1 MPGTAGAPAGG
12 GRGATTRAWRT
23 TGRRPRRPP
32 GCNCITTRSSVPADA
47 AAMPEVAG
55 AGGAGR
61 AVAPQQAAA
70 ARMPQA
76 LAPGCGVQ
84 IDFGRASRDT
94 VMRRRLS
101 CNIANPPRQLPVASA
116 HHQGGVMP
124 IALKPLV
131 VAGLAGA
138 LALPGLAAANP
149 DLEALIANPNNWAMQ
164 AGDMYNQR
172 YSKLKQID
180 TKNVGKMQVAWMF
193 STGVLRG
200 HEGSPLVI
208 NDTMYIHTP
217 FPNKVFA
224 VDLDTQKIK
233 WRYEPKQDAAVIPQM
248 CCDTVYRGLAYA
260 QNKIFLQQ
268 ADSTLVALDATTG
281 KVLWSVKNGDPK
293 LGAVNTNAPHVFK
306 DKVIT
311 GISGGEWGVRGY
323 LTAYD
328 INTGKQ
334 VWRAYSV
341 GPDAEMLIDP
351 DKTVTWTNGEL
362 KPVGKDSSLSTWRGA
377 QWKTGGGTTWGWYSY
392 DKALNLLFYGTGNPS
407 TWNPAQRP
415 GDNRWSM
422 TIMARDVDTGMAKWV
437 YQMTPYDEWDFDGIN
452 EMILAD
458 INVKGKPTKALVHF
472 DRNGFA
478 YTLDRTTGALLVAE
492 KYDPSVN
499 WATNVDMKTGR
510 PQVVK
515 RYSTAQNGPDVD
527 TKGVCPAALGS
538 KDQQPAAFNPN
549 NGLFYVPTNHV
560 CMNYEPFK
568 VDYVAGQPYVGAT
581 LSMFPAPGGTNM
593 GNFIVWDASAGKVVQ
608 SKSEKFSVW
617 SGALITAGGLA
628 CFGTLEGYLKC
639 VDANDINKELYKF
652 KTPSGIIGNVFTY
665 EHKGKQYIG
674 VFSGIGGWA
683 GIGMAAGLEKD
694 QDGLGAV
701 GGYKELRDYTELGGS
716 LTVFA
721 LPD

>member
-1 MPGTAGAPAGG
+1 MH
-12 GRGATTRAWRT
+12 
-23 TGRRPRRPP
+23 
-32 GCNCITTRSSVPADA
+32 SV
-47 AAMPEVAG
+47 
-55 AGGAGR
+55 
-61 AVAPQQAAA
+61 
-70 ARMPQA
+70 
-76 LAPGCGVQ
+76 
-84 IDFGRASRDT
+84 
-94 VMRRRLS
+94 
-101 CNIANPPRQLPVASA
+101 
-116 HHQGGVMP
+116 
-124 IALKPLV
+124 LKPLV
-131 VAGLAGA
+131 IAGFTCA
-138 LALPGLAAANP
+138 LVLPGAVAANG
-149 DLEALIANPNNWAMQ
+149 DLEKLIADPNNWAMQ

-172 YSKLKQID
+172 YSKLTQINAQ
-180 TKNVGKMQVAWMF
+180 NVGKMQVAWLF

-200 HEGSPLVI
+200 HEGSPLVVG
-208 NDTMYIHTP
+208 DTMYIHTP

-260 QNKIFLQQ
+260 ENKIFLQQ
-268 ADSTLVALDATTG
+268 ADSTLLALDAGTG

-311 GISGGEWGVRGY
+311 GISGGEWGVRGF
-323 LTAYD
+323 LAAYD

-334 VWRAYSV
+334 VWKAYST

-351 DKTVTWTNGEL
+351 AKTMTWTDGAL
-362 KPVGKDSSLSTWRGA
+362 KPVGTDSSLTTWKGD
-377 QWKTGGGTTWGWYSY
+377 QWKNGGGTTWGWYSY
-392 DKALNLLFYGTGNPS
+392 DKALNLLYYGTGNPS
-407 TWNPAQRP
+407 TWNPSQRP

-437 YQMTPYDEWDFDGIN
+437 FQMTPFDEWDFDGVN

-472 DRNGFA
+472 DRNGFG

-492 KYDPSVN
+492 KFDPAVN

-515 RYSTAQNGPDVD
+515 KYSTAQGGPDVN

-538 KDQQPAAFNPN
+538 KDQQPAAFNPKN
-549 NGLFYVPTNHV
+549 SLFYVPTNHV
-560 CMNYEPFK
+560 CMDYEPFK

-581 LSMFPAPGGTNM
+581 LSMYPAPGGTNM
-593 GNFIVWDASAGKVVQ
+593 GTFIAWDASTGKIAQ
-608 SKSEKFSVW
+608 TKPEKFSVW
-617 SGALITAGGLA
+617 SGVLVTAGGIA
-628 CFGTLEGYLKC
+628 CYGTLEGYLKC
-639 VDANDINKELYKF
+639 VDANNINKELFKF

-665 EHKGKQYIG
+665 MHKGKQYLG

-701 GGYKELRDYTELGGS
+701 GGYKELRDYTELGGT

-721 LPD
+721 IPN